1 MTYDTS
7 YVTMRFFKSSNERAS
22 LSVNYINEVGDSM
35 ALYVFKGGSSKHIA
49 LLNVDKG
56 TTEWSI

>member
-1 MTYDTS
+1 MS
-7 YVTMRFFKSSNERAS
+7 FFKSSNERAS
-22 LSVNYINEVGDSM
+22 LSVNYRNDVGESM

-49 LLNVDKG
+49 LLNIDNG

>member
-1 MTYDTS
+1 
-7 YVTMRFFKSSNERAS
+7 MRFFKSSNESSS
-22 LSVNYINEVGDSM
+22 LSVNYRNEVGESM

>member
-1 MTYDTS
+1 MTYDPS
-7 YVTMRFFKSSNERAS
+7 YVTMRFFKSSNESSS
-22 LSVNYINEVGDSM
+22 LSVNYRNEVGESM
-35 ALYVFKGGSSKHIA
+35 VLYVFNGGSSKHIA